1 MKFITCITLSL
12 LGFLPCISCQEK
24 LFPDIGDLF
33 KFDVEPLNISALKHH
48 DLIARNVSIDVEKV
62 DIKKLWKKM
71 PRPTS
76 NETFVNDTRRQIWVG
91 SYYEYQEASLHMA
104 KMKVLDIMLQTIYM
118 ARHKY
123 FNSKDT
129 SYRIAFLYRTIRRI
143 WKKIH
148 DIYNT
153 MERMS

>member
-76 NETFVNDTRRQIWVG
+76 NETFVNDTRRQIW
-91 SYYEYQEASLHMA
+91 
-104 KMKVLDIMLQTIYM
+104 
-118 ARHKY
+118 
-123 FNSKDT
+123 DT